1 MPRRRQSAG
10 AIRLPSEYY
19 GGNSGRYT
27 PNAQAGLCGNA
38 YGNTIARSHGTIF
51 ADASQTGPNMHAHPD
66 AIGVQTGGR
75 RRRRRSSNNKRSR
88 SNRSRSNKSRSNRS
102 RSENRNRSKVN
113 KKRSKVN
120 SKNRTQSRRKRTLR
134 SKRSSKRNNKR
145 N

>member
-27 PNAQAGLCGNA
+27 ANAKAGLCGNA

-51 ADASQTGPNMHAHPD
+51 ADGSQTGPNMHAHPD

-75 RRRRRSSNNKRSR
+75 RRRRSNKN
-88 SNRSRSNKSRSNRS
+88 RSNKNRS
-102 RSENRNRSKVN
+102 NRNRSNKNRSKAN
-113 KKRSKVN
+113 KKRSNKN
-120 SKNRTQSRRKRTLR
+120 RSRTNKNRTQTRRNRVQR
-134 SKRSSKRNNKR
+134 SKRRSERKNKR

>member
-10 AIRLPSEYY
+10 AIRLPSEFY

-27 PNAQAGLCGNA
+27 ANAKAGLCGNA

-66 AIGVQTGGR
+66 AVGVQTGGR
-75 RRRRRSSNNKRSR
+75 RRRRRSSNKKRS
-88 SNRSRSNKSRSNRS
+88 SNK
-102 RSENRNRSKVN
+102 NRSKVN
-113 KKRSKVN
+113 KKRSNNKKSKTQNKNKSKVN
-120 SKNRTQSRRKRTLR
+120 SKNRTQSRRKRTQR
-134 SKRSSKRNNKR
+134 SKRSNKR

>member
-10 AIRLPSEYY
+10 AIRLPTEFY

-27 PNAQAGLCGNA
+27 ANAKAGLCGNA

-66 AIGVQTGGR
+66 AVGVQTGGR
-75 RRRRRSSNNKRSR
+75 RRRRRSSNKKRS
-88 SNRSRSNKSRSNRS
+88 SNK
-102 RSENRNRSKVN
+102 NRSKVN
-113 KKRSKVN
+113 KKRSNNKKSKTQNKNKSKVN
-120 SKNRTQSRRKRTLR
+120 SKNRTQSRRKRTQR
-134 SKRSSKRNNKR
+134 SKRSNKR

>member
-10 AIRLPSEYY
+10 AIRLPTEFY

-27 PNAQAGLCGNA
+27 ANAKAGLCGNA

-66 AIGVQTGGR
+66 AVGVQTGGR
-75 RRRRRSSNNKRSR
+75 RRRRRSSNKKRS
-88 SNRSRSNKSRSNRS
+88 SNK
-102 RSENRNRSKVN
+102 NRSKVN
-113 KKRSKVN
+113 KNRSNNKKSKTQNKNKSKVN
-120 SKNRTQSRRKRTLR
+120 SKNRTQSRRKRTQR
-134 SKRSSKRNNKR
+134 SKRSNKR